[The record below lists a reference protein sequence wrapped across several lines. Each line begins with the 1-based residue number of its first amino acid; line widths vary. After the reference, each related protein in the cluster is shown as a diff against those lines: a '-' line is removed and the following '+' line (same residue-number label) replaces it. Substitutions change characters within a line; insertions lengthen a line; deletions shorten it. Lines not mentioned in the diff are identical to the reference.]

1 MARCAEQDAQF
12 RGDPGTVHRMLKLAL
27 RRIAALI
34 PTLLIIVTVSFAIIR
49 LAPGGP
55 FDEEQGVSPAVR
67 ANLDRLYG
75 LDQPLPVQYLRY
87 LRALAHGDFGPSL
100 RQRDFTVSELIG
112 QGLPLSAALG
122 LCAIALALI
131 TAIPAGIA
139 AALWRGPAADLAI
152 AAIAALGVALPSFV
166 IGPLLALVFGVHLGW
181 LPVAGWQAGSPR
193 YLVLPVLTLAL
204 PLAAAISRLT
214 RASLLEVL
222 GTPFVRSAR
231 ARGLGEGRVLWH
243 HALRPALLPV
253 ASYLGPAIAFV
264 VTGSLVV
271 EAVFG
276 LPGTGRYLV
285 QGAIDRDYPLVM
297 GMVIVYG
304 ALTLLLNL
312 LADLAC
318 GWLDPGTRHE

>member
-1 MARCAEQDAQF
+1 
-12 RGDPGTVHRMLKLAL
+12 MLKLAL
-27 RRIAALI
+27 RRVAALV

-55 FDEEQGVSPAVR
+55 FDEEQGVSPEVR
-67 ANLDRLYG
+67 ANLERLYG

-100 RQRDFTVSELIG
+100 RQRDFTVSELIAR
-112 QGLPLSAALG
+112 GLPLSAALG

-139 AALWRGPAADLAI
+139 AALWRGPGANLSI
-152 AAIAALGVALPSFV
+152 AAVGALGVALPSFV
-166 IGPLLALVFGVHLGW
+166 IGPLLALVFGVHLRW
-181 LPVAGWQAGSPR
+181 LPVAGWQAGAPR

-204 PLAAAISRLT
+204 PLAAALSRLT

-222 GTPFVRSAR
+222 RTPFVRSAR
-231 ARGLGEGRVLWH
+231 ARGLGEARVLWR

>member
-1 MARCAEQDAQF
+1 
-12 RGDPGTVHRMLKLAL
+12 MLKLAL
-27 RRIAALI
+27 RRVAALI

-55 FDEEQGVSPAVR
+55 FDEEQGASPAVR
-67 ANLDRLYG
+67 ANLERVYG

-87 LRALAHGDFGPSL
+87 LRGLARGDFGPSL

-112 QGLPLSAALG
+112 RGLPLSATLG

-131 TAIPAGIA
+131 TGIPAGIA
-139 AALWRGPAADLAI
+139 AAAWRSPRADVAI
-152 AAIAALGVALPSFV
+152 AAIGALGVALPSFV
-166 IGPLLALVFGVHLGW
+166 IGPLLALVFGVHLRW
-181 LPVAGWQAGSPR
+181 LPVAGWEAGAPR

-204 PLAAAISRLT
+204 PLAAALSRLT

-222 GTPFVRSAR
+222 RAPFVRSAR
-231 ARGLGEGRVLWH
+231 ARGLGEARVLWH

-264 VTGSLVV
+264 ITGSLVV
-271 EAVFG
+271 VAVFG

-318 GWLDPGTRHE
+318 GWLDPGTWHE

>member
-1 MARCAEQDAQF
+1 
-12 RGDPGTVHRMLKLAL
+12 MLKLAL
-27 RRIAALI
+27 RRVAALI

-55 FDEEQGVSPAVR
+55 FDEEQGVSPTVR
-67 ANLDRLYG
+67 ANLERVYG

-112 QGLPLSAALG
+112 RGLPLSATIG

-131 TAIPAGIA
+131 TGIPAGIA
-139 AALWRGPAADLAI
+139 AALWRSPRADLAI
-152 AAIAALGVALPSFV
+152 ATIGAVGVALPSFV
-166 IGPLLALVFGVHLGW
+166 IGPLLALVFGVHLRW
-181 LPVAGWQAGSPR
+181 LPVAGWEAGAPR

-204 PLAAAISRLT
+204 PLAAALSRLT

-222 GTPFVRSAR
+222 RAPFVRSAR
-231 ARGLGEGRVLWH
+231 ARGLGEARVLWH
-243 HALRPALLPV
+243 HALSPALLPV

-264 VTGSLVV
+264 ITGSLVV

-318 GWLDPGTRHE
+318 GWLDPGTWHE

>member
-1 MARCAEQDAQF
+1 
-12 RGDPGTVHRMLKLAL
+12 MLKLAL
-27 RRIAALI
+27 RRLAALI

-49 LAPGGP
+49 LTPGGP

-67 ANLDRLYG
+67 ANLERLYG

-100 RQRDFTVSELIG
+100 RQRDFTVSELIER
-112 QGLPLSAALG
+112 GLPLSAALG
-122 LCAIALALI
+122 LCAIAVALI
-131 TAIPAGIA
+131 TGIPAGIA
-139 AALWRGPAADLAI
+139 AASWRSPRADLAI
-152 AAIAALGVALPSFV
+152 AAIGALAVALPSFV
-166 IGPLLALVFGVHLGW
+166 IGPLLALVFGVHLRW
-181 LPVAGWQAGSPR
+181 LPVAGWQAGTPQ

-204 PLAAAISRLT
+204 PLAAALSRLT

-222 GTPFVRSAR
+222 RAPFVRSAR
-231 ARGLGEGRVLWH
+231 ARGLGEARVLWH

>member
-1 MARCAEQDAQF
+1 
-12 RGDPGTVHRMLKLAL
+12 MLKLAL
-27 RRIAALI
+27 RRVAALI

-55 FDEEQGVSPAVR
+55 FDEEQGVSPTVR
-67 ANLDRLYG
+67 ANLERVYG

-112 QGLPLSAALG
+112 RGLPLSATIG

-131 TAIPAGIA
+131 TGIPAGIA
-139 AALWRGPAADLAI
+139 AALWRSPGADLAI
-152 AAIAALGVALPSFV
+152 ATIGAVGVALPSFV
-166 IGPLLALVFGVHLGW
+166 IGPLLALVFGVHLRW
-181 LPVAGWQAGSPR
+181 LPVAGWEAGAPR

-204 PLAAAISRLT
+204 PLAAALSRLT

-222 GTPFVRSAR
+222 RAPFVRSAR
-231 ARGLGEGRVLWH
+231 ARGLGEARVLWH

-264 VTGSLVV
+264 ITGSLVV

-318 GWLDPGTRHE
+318 GWLDPGTWHE

>member
-1 MARCAEQDAQF
+1 
-12 RGDPGTVHRMLKLAL
+12 MLKLAL
-27 RRIAALI
+27 RRVAALI

-55 FDEEQGVSPAVR
+55 FDEEQGASPAVR
-67 ANLDRLYG
+67 ANLERVYG

-87 LRALAHGDFGPSL
+87 LRGLARGDFGPSL

-112 QGLPLSAALG
+112 RGLPLSATLG

-131 TAIPAGIA
+131 TGIPAGIA
-139 AALWRGPAADLAI
+139 AALWRSPRADVAI
-152 AAIAALGVALPSFV
+152 AAIGALGVALPSFV
-166 IGPLLALVFGVHLGW
+166 IGPLLALVFGVHLRW
-181 LPVAGWQAGSPR
+181 LPVAGWEAGSPR

-204 PLAAAISRLT
+204 PLATALSRLT

-222 GTPFVRSAR
+222 RAPFVRSAR
-231 ARGLGEGRVLWH
+231 ARGLGEARVVWH

-253 ASYLGPAIAFV
+253 ASYLGPAIAFL

-297 GMVIVYG
+297 GMIIVYG

-312 LADLAC
+312 CADLAC
-318 GWLDPGTRHE
+318 GWLDPGTRRE